1 VARAL
6 LDYVIYI
13 LLTSTVYSVVFA
25 PGELATC
32 IALALYLS
40 RRQGLAEATS
50 PADLQLEEAPHS
62 QAAHE

>member
-40 RRQGLAEATS
+40 RRPGLAKATS